1 MPSSTAPDFV
11 PLTGADCFL
20 RAFDDEVRRYN
31 CASHVSQLVLRL
43 GPGFDVGAFRDLL
56 AEVARANPI
65 VHAPI
70 GRRFLVGSPV
80 YRMAAANRSPLPRIE
95 VTDAEDA
102 PLDASLPPRFCARM
116 NEPFGIRRGDLL
128 RFDVVRY
135 GGGRRGTDLAMSW
148 LHMLFDGSGSE
159 TFLRWLEDCRSGARR
174 PDDVSELE
182 EVGSRVGNGA
192 DLTLAA
198 RGKKAG
204 AWQALVRGVAARAPR
219 SLAGPLRREP
229 QDLRYRV
236 DTLSPEETARAV
248 DGAKMTA
255 GFLTPMLFYL
265 AAAIRAHHAVFKA
278 RGLDPRSYV
287 VPLPVNLRPKGGGES
302 MFRTH
307 VSMLWFQVVP
317 DLVEDF
323 DALVAA
329 LKQQRRTSIKNGL
342 VECGVHA
349 MDFARFVPQR
359 LYARMTRRGFG
370 GELCSFFFA
379 YTDEF
384 LPGLDRFL
392 GAEIRNGFH
401 APAVPPSPGSCAAM
415 SLRKGRLN
423 ATHVYQRRVF
433 SDDELALF
441 RERLIDDLTGGSLT
455 GNRRPDDPMTTFLR
469 SDGR

>member
-1 MPSSTAPDFV
+1 MPSSPAPDFV

-31 CASHVSQLVLRL
+31 HASHVSQLVLRL

-65 VHAPI
+65 VRAPI
-70 GRRFLVGSPV
+70 GRRFAIGAPV
-80 YRMAAANRSPLPRIE
+80 YRLAAATGSPPPRIE
-95 VTDAEDA
+95 VTDAATA
-102 PLDASLPPRFCARM
+102 PPDGCLPTQFQARM
-116 NEPFGIRRGDLL
+116 NEPFGIRRGDVL

-135 GGGRRGTDLAMSW
+135 DGGRSGTDLAMSW

-159 TFLRWLEDCRSGARR
+159 TFLHWMEDCRSGARR
-174 PDDVSELE
+174 VDDVRELDAVE
-182 EVGSRVGNGA
+182 TRTGNGA
-192 DLTLAA
+192 DLTLGA

-204 AWQALVRGVAARAPR
+204 AWQALVRSFAARAPR

-236 DTLSPEETARAV
+236 DTLTSEETAGAV
-248 DGAKMTA
+248 DAAKRTA

-287 VPLPVNLRPKGGGES
+287 VPLPVNLRPKGGSEA

-307 VSMLWFQVVP
+307 VSMLWFQVLPEV
-317 DLVEDF
+317 VEDF
-323 DALVAA
+323 DALVAE

-359 LYARMTRRGFG
+359 LYAHMTRRGFG

-379 YTDEF
+379 YTGEF

-392 GAEIRNGFH
+392 GAEILNGFH

-415 SLRKGRLN
+415 SLRKDHLN

-433 SDDELALF
+433 TDEELAVF
-441 RERLIDDLTGGSLT
+441 RRQLIDDLTGGSIT
-455 GNRRPDDPMTTFLR
+455 NNQRPNDVP
-469 SDGR
+469 SI